1 MSVLTITKSNFNETV
16 LKSDKPVLLDFWA
29 SWCGPCRM
37 QAPIID
43 QLAAEHSDIVF
54 GKVNV
59 DEESDL
65 ASEYGITSIPTLI
78 IFNNG
83 QLINQVTGVTSK
95 ASLERMLGL

>member
-1 MSVLTITKSNFNETV
+1 MSVLTITKSNFEETV

-37 QAPIID
+37 QGPIID
-43 QLAAEHSDIVF
+43 QLADSHSNVVF

-59 DEESDL
+59 DEEPDL

-78 IFNNG
+78 IFRDG
-83 QLINQVTGVTSK
+83 RLIDQVTGVTSK
-95 ASLERMLGL
+95 ASIERMLGL